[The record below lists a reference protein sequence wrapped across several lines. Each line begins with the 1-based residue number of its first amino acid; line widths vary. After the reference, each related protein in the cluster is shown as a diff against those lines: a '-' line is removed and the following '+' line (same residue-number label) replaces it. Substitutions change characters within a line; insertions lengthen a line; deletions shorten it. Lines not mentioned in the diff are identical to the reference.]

1 MISSRDTHYLGGRTP
16 KFPLKFHMAVPNLE
30 NRFTRSLFKFV
41 AGLFVLF
48 ALTVAFSDPAFAQ
61 LATDAA
67 QDTAQD
73 SVAETNDAQALQ
85 DLLGTGV
92 DENGDAIPLNA
103 RIIQLFLIVTVLSLA
118 PGIAMMITCLPFMV
132 IVFSFLRQAIGL
144 QQSPPNMMIMG
155 LAMFLTFFVMEPVF
169 TKSWDEGLKPYMDGS
184 ITEGQAIERTLT
196 PFRTFMEA
204 RVEPGTVERL
214 AATMPSRNY
223 NLEEAIPLPLLI
235 TSFMLSEIKKAFQ
248 IGFVIFMPFLIIDLI
263 VASILMAMG
272 MMMVPPA
279 VVSLPFKLAFFVM
292 ADGWIKVTEALLR
305 GYGVA

>member
-1 MISSRDTHYLGGRTP
+1 VIDQGQKDLEARWLRRLSSIGALALLGLLLCF
-16 KFPLKFHMAVPNLE
+16 FPNVAYAQDAQGALE
-30 NRFTRSLFKFV
+30 
-41 AGLFVLF
+41 GLQ
-48 ALTVAFSDPAFAQ
+48 ALTPDGDEAVG
-61 LATDAA
+61 L
-67 QDTAQD
+67 D
-73 SVAETNDAQALQ
+73 S
-85 DLLGTGV
+85 
-92 DENGDAIPLNA
+92 

-132 IVFSFLRQAIGL
+132 IVFSFLRQAMGL

-169 TKSWDEGLKPYMDGS
+169 KKAWDEGLSPYMDGE
-184 ITEGQAIERTLT
+184 ITEELAIEQTLT
-196 PFRTFMEA
+196 PFRTFMES

-214 AATMPSRNY
+214 AAAMPNRNY
-223 NLEEAIPLPLLI
+223 DLEVETPFPLLV
-235 TSFMLSEIKKAFQ
+235 TSFMLSEIKHAFQ
-248 IGFVIFMPFLIIDLI
+248 IGFVIFLPFLIIDLI

-292 ADGWIKVTEALLR
+292 ADGWLKVTEALLR

>member
-1 MISSRDTHYLGGRTP
+1 MI
-16 KFPLKFHMAVPNLE
+16 FAVPAACSGTL
-30 NRFTRSLFKFV
+30 TRVLCQKLGRAFLKGFWVVLYIFV
-41 AGLFVLF
+41 MNCVGSSVL
-48 ALTVAFSDPAFAQ
+48 ADTAFAQ
-61 LATDAA
+61 TTQESA
-67 QDTAQD
+67 QQNLDSQSLSQSTAQSD
-73 SVAETNDAQALQ
+73 VEALQ

-92 DENGDAIPLNA
+92 DADGEPVPLNA
-103 RIIQLFLIVTVLSLA
+103 RVIQLFLIVTVLSLA
-118 PGIAMMITCLPFMV
+118 PGLAMMITCLPFMV

-169 TKSWDEGLKPYMDGS
+169 SKSWDEGLSPYMDGS
-184 ITEGQAIERTLT
+184 ITETQAIERTLN
-196 PFRTFMEA
+196 PFKTFMEA
-204 RVEPGTVERL
+204 RVERETIQRL
-214 AATMPSRNY
+214 ADTMPSRNY
-223 NLEEAIPLPLLI
+223 DLSETIPMPLLI

-292 ADGWIKVTEALLR
+292 ADGWIKITEALLR

>member
-1 MISSRDTHYLGGRTP
+1 MTQP
-16 KFPLKFHMAVPNLE
+16 A
-30 NRFTRSLFKFV
+30 TRSRPLYKNKALWYSVFIGMLLLSLSGIANV
-41 AGLFVLF
+41 AYAQVIPDGGA
-48 ALTVAFSDPAFAQ
+48 ALEELLDGARQAG
-61 LATDAA
+61 
-67 QDTAQD
+67 D
-73 SVAETNDAQALQ
+73 SESV
-85 DLLGTGV
+85 G
-92 DENGDAIPLNA
+92 LNA
-103 RIIQLFLIVTVLSLA
+103 RIIQLFIIVTVLSLA

-169 TKSWDEGLKPYMDGS
+169 MKSWDEGLSPYMDGN
-184 ITEGQAIERTLT
+184 ITETQATERALA
-196 PFRTFMEA
+196 PFRTFMES
-204 RVEPGTVERL
+204 RVLPDTVERL

-223 NLEEAIPLPLLI
+223 NVEESIPFPLLV
-235 TSFMLSEIKKAFQ
+235 TSFMLSEIKQAFQ
-248 IGFVIFMPFLIIDLI
+248 IGFVIFLPFLIIDLI

-292 ADGWIKVTEALLR
+292 ADGWVKITEALLR